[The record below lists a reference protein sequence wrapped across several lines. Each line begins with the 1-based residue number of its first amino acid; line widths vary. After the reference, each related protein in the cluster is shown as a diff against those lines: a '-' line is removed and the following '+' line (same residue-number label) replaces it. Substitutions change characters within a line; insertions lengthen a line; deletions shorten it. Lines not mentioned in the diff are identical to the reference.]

1 MLIGGAGNFIDINPA
16 KYGGK
21 IQVHTG
27 CLVAFEETLRY
38 GVERVGALNAQTIVT
53 GLLGGNGFNLA
64 TLEGDGNA
72 ILQSMTIDSLAHAI
86 TKHSHAGHDEKASN
100 PLGSLFGG

>member
-1 MLIGGAGNFIDINPA
+1 
-16 KYGGK
+16 
-21 IQVHTG
+21 
-27 CLVAFEETLRY
+27 
-38 GVERVGALNAQTIVT
+38 
-53 GLLGGNGFNLA
+53 LLGGNGFNLA

-86 TKHSHAGHDEKASN
+86 VQHAHLGHDEKASN

>member
-1 MLIGGAGNFIDINPA
+1 MARGIVAPSDDFIRAEQPDA
-16 KYGGK
+16 
-21 IQVHTG
+21 
-27 CLVAFEETLRY
+27 CDTLRY

-64 TLEGDGNA
+64 TLEGDGKA

-86 TKHSHAGHDEKASN
+86 VQHAHLGHDEKASN